1 MDKILATLAI
11 AVLLGFIGILLW
23 FVAKP
28 NLIII
33 TVLVLCLAVYD
44 FWRQMYRDGRE
55 G

>member
-1 MDKILATLAI
+1 MDKIIAAVAL

-33 TVLVLCLAVYD
+33 TVLVLCLALYD
-44 FWRQMYRDGRE
+44 FWQQLYRARKDG
-55 G
+55 